1 MVEVTGS
8 NPVSPNSP
16 GRICRGFILQAGFS
30 VFGNILWLALTNI
43 KRKRVSSLLY
53 FILAFVI
60 SQSLFLVLLS
70 AVFLR
75 LPEFN
80 DIKRLFYTVTVA
92 VIILSM
98 LILGVLSYLFLNT
111 RRKELGILRIC
122 GVRKADLLMSAALE
136 IFFISLAGA
145 ISGIIC
151 VVCIIF
157 FRVIYLPLF
166 FQNLTYSKLS
176 LFAGISGQTVFAVVI
191 LEVTYSLILISL
203 ILRKDINGLVRG
215 SP

>member
-8 NPVSPNSP
+8 NPVSPKSP
-16 GRICRGFILQAGFS
+16 GSTCRGFILQAGFS

-43 KRKRVSSLLY
+43 RRKRVSSLLY

-60 SQSLFLVLLS
+60 SQSLFLVSLS
-70 AVFLR
+70 TAFLR
-75 LPEFN
+75 IPEFN
-80 DIKRLFYTVTVA
+80 NIKKLFYTVTITF
-92 VIILSM
+92 IILSV

-122 GVRKADLLMSAALE
+122 GVRKSDLLMSAALE

-145 ISGIIC
+145 VSGIIC
-151 VVCIIF
+151 VVCIVLF
-157 FRVIYLPLF
+157 KVIYLPLF
-166 FQNLTYSKLS
+166 FQNLTYPRL
-176 LFAGISGQTVFAVVI
+176 LMLVGISGQTVFAVVI

-203 ILRKDINGLVRG
+203 LLRNDINGLVRG